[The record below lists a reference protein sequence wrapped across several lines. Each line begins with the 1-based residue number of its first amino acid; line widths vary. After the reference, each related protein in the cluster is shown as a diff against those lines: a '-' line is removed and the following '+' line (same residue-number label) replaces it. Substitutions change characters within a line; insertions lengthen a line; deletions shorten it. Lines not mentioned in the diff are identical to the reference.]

1 MTINDAEGILT
12 AQRND
17 LITHLA
23 RERNSFHKKPLTFP
37 RCCGREVR
45 EVLHE
50 LCCRLRAAYIRGQG
64 PDRKERGVAFMKED
78 TKRALRL
85 VGLASTLGLTIVIA
99 TFIGLA
105 LGLWLDRVFNT
116 SPWLTVIFLILG
128 IIAGFRNFYRF
139 MSKRAKE

>member
-1 MTINDAEGILT
+1 MG
-12 AQRND
+12 
-17 LITHLA
+17 
-23 RERNSFHKKPLTFP
+23 
-37 RCCGREVR
+37 
-45 EVLHE
+45 
-50 LCCRLRAAYIRGQG
+50 RGQAG
-64 PDRKERGVAFMKED
+64 KREVAFMKED
-78 TKRALRL
+78 TRQALKL

-116 SPWLTVIFLILG
+116 SPWLTVIFLIVG

>member
-1 MTINDAEGILT
+1 
-12 AQRND
+12 
-17 LITHLA
+17 
-23 RERNSFHKKPLTFP
+23 
-37 RCCGREVR
+37 
-45 EVLHE
+45 
-50 LCCRLRAAYIRGQG
+50 
-64 PDRKERGVAFMKED
+64 MKED
-78 TKRALRL
+78 TRKALKL

-105 LGLWLDRVFNT
+105 VGLWLDKVFNT

>member
-1 MTINDAEGILT
+1 
-12 AQRND
+12 
-17 LITHLA
+17 
-23 RERNSFHKKPLTFP
+23 
-37 RCCGREVR
+37 
-45 EVLHE
+45 
-50 LCCRLRAAYIRGQG
+50 
-64 PDRKERGVAFMKED
+64 MKED
-78 TKRALRL
+78 TKNALRL

-105 LGLWLDRVFNT
+105 VGLWLDRVFNT

>member
-1 MTINDAEGILT
+1 
-12 AQRND
+12 
-17 LITHLA
+17 
-23 RERNSFHKKPLTFP
+23 
-37 RCCGREVR
+37 
-45 EVLHE
+45 
-50 LCCRLRAAYIRGQG
+50 
-64 PDRKERGVAFMKED
+64 MKED
-78 TKRALRL
+78 TRKALRM

-139 MSKRAKE
+139 MTKRAKE

>member
-1 MTINDAEGILT
+1 MG
-12 AQRND
+12 
-17 LITHLA
+17 
-23 RERNSFHKKPLTFP
+23 
-37 RCCGREVR
+37 
-45 EVLHE
+45 
-50 LCCRLRAAYIRGQG
+50 RGQAG
-64 PDRKERGVAFMKED
+64 KREVAFMKED
-78 TKRALRL
+78 TRQALKL

-139 MSKRAKE
+139 MTRRAKE

>member
-1 MTINDAEGILT
+1 
-12 AQRND
+12 
-17 LITHLA
+17 
-23 RERNSFHKKPLTFP
+23 
-37 RCCGREVR
+37 
-45 EVLHE
+45 
-50 LCCRLRAAYIRGQG
+50 
-64 PDRKERGVAFMKED
+64 MKED
-78 TKRALRL
+78 TRKALKL

-139 MSKRAKE
+139 MTRRAKE

>member
-1 MTINDAEGILT
+1 
-12 AQRND
+12 
-17 LITHLA
+17 
-23 RERNSFHKKPLTFP
+23 
-37 RCCGREVR
+37 
-45 EVLHE
+45 
-50 LCCRLRAAYIRGQG
+50 
-64 PDRKERGVAFMKED
+64 MKED
-78 TKRALRL
+78 TRKALKL

-105 LGLWLDRVFNT
+105 LGLWLDKVFNT

>member
-1 MTINDAEGILT
+1 VD
-12 AQRND
+12 
-17 LITHLA
+17 
-23 RERNSFHKKPLTFP
+23 
-37 RCCGREVR
+37 
-45 EVLHE
+45 
-50 LCCRLRAAYIRGQG
+50 RGQAG
-64 PDRKERGVAFMKED
+64 KREVAFMKED
-78 TKRALRL
+78 TRQALKL

-139 MSKRAKE
+139 MTRRTKE

>member
-1 MTINDAEGILT
+1 
-12 AQRND
+12 
-17 LITHLA
+17 
-23 RERNSFHKKPLTFP
+23 
-37 RCCGREVR
+37 
-45 EVLHE
+45 
-50 LCCRLRAAYIRGQG
+50 
-64 PDRKERGVAFMKED
+64 MKED
-78 TKRALRL
+78 TRKALKL

-105 LGLWLDRVFNT
+105 LGLWLDRVFDT

>member
-1 MTINDAEGILT
+1 
-12 AQRND
+12 
-17 LITHLA
+17 
-23 RERNSFHKKPLTFP
+23 
-37 RCCGREVR
+37 
-45 EVLHE
+45 
-50 LCCRLRAAYIRGQG
+50 
-64 PDRKERGVAFMKED
+64 MKED
-78 TKRALRL
+78 TRKALKM

-105 LGLWLDRVFNT
+105 VGLWLDRVFNT